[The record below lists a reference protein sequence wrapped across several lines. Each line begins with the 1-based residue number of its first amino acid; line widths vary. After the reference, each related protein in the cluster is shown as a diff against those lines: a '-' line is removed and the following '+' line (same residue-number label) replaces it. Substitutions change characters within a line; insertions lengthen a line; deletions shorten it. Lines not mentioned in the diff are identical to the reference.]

1 MIMFVL
7 LQGRLIKV
15 IKVIEDW
22 ECMPC
27 SLWCADRSQKQ
38 LYCPKN
44 RVLQTEGEAGHRLVV
59 Y

>member
-22 ECMPC
+22 ECHAPC
-27 SLWCADRSQKQ
+27 DM
-38 LYCPKN
+38 
-44 RVLQTEGEAGHRLVV
+44 QTEVKSLSASWESIALKTVFYKQKAKLGID
-59 Y
+59 

>member
-1 MIMFVL
+1 MFVL

-38 LYCPKN
+38 LCCPKN